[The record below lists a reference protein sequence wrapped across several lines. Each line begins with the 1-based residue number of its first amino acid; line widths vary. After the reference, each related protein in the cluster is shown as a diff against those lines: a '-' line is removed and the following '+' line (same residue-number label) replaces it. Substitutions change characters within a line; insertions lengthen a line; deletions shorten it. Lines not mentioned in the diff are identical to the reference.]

1 MSFNKIKYRPI
12 CIVQQEMLYLIE
24 QLPASEEKDKLLER
38 VKEAHAMAKKMDAKL
53 KEYNRAY
60 NAIWQKKFKPIEM
73 RSINP
78 DEKQG
83 FHKPRR
89 N

>member
-1 MSFNKIKYRPI
+1 MSFDKIKYRPI

-24 QLPASEEKDKLLER
+24 QLPASEE
-38 VKEAHAMAKKMDAKL
+38 MAKKMDAKL